1 MINSEMR
8 RLLTHIPHK
17 MLANHNLKNAII
29 QTKYS
34 KSNNINLIQMVAW
47 AFRVA
52 EWVSIIQKLLA
63 IGCTFSLLGYGPR
76 ILFWLL
82 LKFVLFMIKI
92 QIN

>member
-63 IGCTFSLLGYGPR
+63 IGCNFFLIGLWTSYSFL
-76 ILFWLL
+76 
-82 LKFVLFMIKI
+82 VVTKI
-92 QIN
+92 RFIYD